1 MVVYFMYSFTLF
13 QAKLTDGFWAE
24 RQRINATS
32 TIKNV
37 YLRFKETGRI
47 DALKC
52 QGNIQTHH
60 FWDSD
65 VAKWIEGTAYLLAR
79 QDDKQ
84 IRAWYDEV
92 VNDIVNNQREDGYFN
107 SHFQVQFPDKIF
119 TQRADHELYCA
130 GHLFE
135 AAVASSEYLHDNL
148 LLNFAKK
155 YATYIHLRFIEKR
168 DVAFTTP
175 GHEEIELALWR
186 LYVHTGDALYKEL
199 AEFFLNERGKKEKV
213 DPFEHA
219 PTYVQSHAPIR
230 EQTTAQGHAVRA
242 LYLYI
247 AMADMALINRDEA
260 LIQTLKQLFVDISQR
275 KSYVT
280 GGVGSSHYGERFSV
294 PYDLPPFQAYNE
306 TCASIA
312 LALFCDKMFQL
323 TGDPIYADQW
333 ERVVYNGV
341 LCGTSLNGDEFF
353 YVNPLEISVDKIKDN
368 ASSFFPEQFPISQR
382 VKVFECSCCPP
393 NICRFIERIPSFI
406 FYGAENQLTV
416 AQYADATLQS
426 DVADVIMR
434 AKFPYDGKVTI
445 SVNSHGQ
452 PITLRL
458 RKPSWCEK
466 TFANEQDGYLL
477 YNGVFADET
486 ISVDF
491 LPSLRKVYPHPYITD
506 VQGKVCLTY
515 GPLVLCAESIDNPHL
530 RSVGVGDLSQANV
543 CIAYGS
549 PSVLTADL
557 PTTYQCP
564 ATALYAYHKSK
575 TDKTV
580 LRLIP
585 YFAWANRGE
594 SDMKVWFPEV

>member
-1 MVVYFMYSFTLF
+1 MYNFSLLQT
-13 QAKLTDGFWAE
+13 KLTDGFWAE
-24 RQRINATS
+24 RQRINAES

-65 VAKWIEGTAYLLAR
+65 VAKWMEGAVYLLAR
-79 QDDKQ
+79 KDDAQ
-84 IRAWYDEV
+84 IRAWYDEA
-92 VNDIVNNQREDGYFN
+92 VNDIVSNQRPDGYFN

-135 AAVASSEYLHDNL
+135 TAVAASEYLQDKRL
-148 LLNFAKK
+148 LTFAKK
-155 YATYIHLRFIEKR
+155 YATYIRLRFIEKR
-168 DVAFTTP
+168 DVGFTTP

-186 LYVHTGDALYKEL
+186 LFIHTGDALYKEL
-199 AEFFLNERGKKEKV
+199 AEFFLNERGKKEQT
-213 DPFEHA
+213 DPFENA

-230 EQTTAQGHAVRA
+230 EQTTAKGHAVRA

-247 AMADMALINRDEA
+247 AMADMAMMNRDEA
-260 LIQTLKQLFVDISQR
+260 LTQTLKSLFIDITQR
-275 KSYVT
+275 KAYIT

-312 LALFCDKMFQL
+312 FALFCDKMFEL
-323 TGDPIYADQW
+323 TGEAVYADQW
-333 ERVVYNGV
+333 ERVFYNGI
-341 LCGTSLNGDEFF
+341 LCGMSLRGDEFF
-353 YVNPLEISVDKIKDN
+353 YVNPLEVAVDKIQDN
-368 ASSFFPEQFPISQR
+368 AQSFFPEQFPIFRR

-406 FYGAENQLTV
+406 FYGEEKQLTV
-416 AQYADATLQS
+416 AQYASVTLQS
-426 DVADVIMR
+426 ELADVQMQSN
-434 AKFPYDGKVTI
+434 FPYDGKVRI

-452 PITLRL
+452 SITIRL

-466 TFANEQDGYLL
+466 EFDNEKEGYLL
-477 YNGVFADET
+477 YNGVFAGET
-486 ISVDF
+486 ITVDF
-491 LPSLRKVYPHPYITD
+491 APTLRKVYPHPYVTD

-530 RSVGVGDLSQANV
+530 RSVCVGDLAQANV
-543 CIAYGS
+543 RVEYGAL
-549 PSVLTADL
+549 SVLTVTL
-557 PTTYQCP
+557 PTTYKNP
-564 ATALYAYHKSK
+564 ATALYTYHKP
-575 TDKTV
+575 TTENTV
-580 LRLIP
+580 LTFIP
-585 YFAWANRGE
+585 YFAWANREE
-594 SDMKVWFPEV
+594 SDMKVWFPES